1 MQPSDD
7 YRAQAQKYVEQAE
20 HAKSYMHRIILLQK
34 AETLLRMAQDAELTQ
49 RVLED
54 VAG

>member
-1 MQPSDD
+1 MEPPAD

-20 HAKSYMHRIILLQK
+20 HAKSSNHRMILLQK
-34 AETLLRMAQDAELTQ
+34 AETLLRIAHDAELTQ

-54 VAG
+54 VAS